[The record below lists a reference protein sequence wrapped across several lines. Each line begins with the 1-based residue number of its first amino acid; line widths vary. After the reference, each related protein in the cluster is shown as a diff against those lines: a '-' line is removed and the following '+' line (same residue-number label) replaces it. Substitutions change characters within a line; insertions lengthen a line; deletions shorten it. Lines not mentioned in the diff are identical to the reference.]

1 MNQEKSVDNQIDE
14 IILECKIYRF
24 ASELQNTDDEERKTD
39 LRKILNM
46 YQRSEQSPIK
56 TNTARQKIDDM
67 FDKIEESSLK
77 KRWLKLNIIQKKNR
91 IEQFVSNMVMDDNK
105 KEEYKKK
112 LLNMLENKK
121 LKKTLVDYNNTE
133 GIITSIEVEV

>member
-77 KRWLKLNIIQKKNR
+77 KRWLKLNIIQKKNK
-91 IEQFVSNMVMDDNK
+91 IEKFVSNMVMDDNK